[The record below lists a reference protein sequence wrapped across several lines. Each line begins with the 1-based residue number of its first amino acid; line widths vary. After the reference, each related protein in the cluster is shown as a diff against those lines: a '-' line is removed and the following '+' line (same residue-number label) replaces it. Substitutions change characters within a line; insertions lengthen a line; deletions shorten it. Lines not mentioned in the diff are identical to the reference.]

1 MKVNITVADESHFKY
16 IGKIVEMM
24 EGSSKERGTTLAIR
38 TPEYIRDKMENHKA
52 IIAIDEGGNV
62 AGFSYIETWS
72 HTKFVA
78 NSGLTV
84 AEPYRR
90 NGLGRRIK
98 KRIFELSREMY
109 PYAKIF
115 SITTQL
121 SVMKINTELGFKPA
135 SFSELT
141 DDKEFWEGCYG
152 CANYDILQRNDCKI
166 CLCTALLYD
175 PKEHKQDKTEK

>member
-1 MKVNITVADESHFKY
+1 MSNHHKMDFTFAQRLEQVMQERHLYPAQVA
-16 IGKIVEMM
+16 
-24 EGSSKERGTTLAIR
+24 
-38 TPEYIRDKMENHKA
+38 KML
-52 IIAIDEGGNV
+52 DEGGNV

-98 KRIFELSREMY
+98 RRIFELSREMY

-121 SVMKINTELGFKPA
+121 SVMKINTELGFKPV